1 MGGRPV
7 RPSLYYN
14 PRRLFRRHSGHTG
27 FENYGAVLEALE
39 RALYQVASLT
49 RSLHQWRDTETSYNY
64 RAFVERYGTF
74 LASIADNAQLLSTL
88 DEDHLADQAGEL
100 CRLAERAQHFR
111 RQVTEQAER
120 DGPAP
125 DTAAVHAV
133 TLTGGRI
140 ATGPARCRLPRPRAC
155 RGRGTGCRF
164 APRTQLRAR

>member
-1 MGGRPV
+1 M
-7 RPSLYYN
+7 
-14 PRRLFRRHSGHTG
+14 
-27 FENYGAVLEALE
+27 LEALE

-74 LASIADNAQLLSTL
+74 LAPIADNAQLLSTL
-88 DEDHLADQAGEL
+88 DEDHLA
-100 CRLAERAQHFR
+100 
-111 RQVTEQAER
+111 
-120 DGPAP
+120 
-125 DTAAVHAV
+125 
-133 TLTGGRI
+133 